1 MEDSK
6 DKRFLYKCSKCAY
19 KTNRLD
25 CMRVHVTRLIKC
37 DEVRDENWVLE
48 KSLKDYDIL
57 LERIINTIENIKS
70 ENDIENLILISEDL
84 NRKIRTIK
92 QLSKFI
98 NDFDM
103 NDIDDLS
110 LTISKELKK
119 RKAELINF

>member
-1 MEDSK
+1 
-6 DKRFLYKCSKCAY
+6 
-19 KTNRLD
+19 
-25 CMRVHVTRLIKC
+25 MRVHVTRLIKC